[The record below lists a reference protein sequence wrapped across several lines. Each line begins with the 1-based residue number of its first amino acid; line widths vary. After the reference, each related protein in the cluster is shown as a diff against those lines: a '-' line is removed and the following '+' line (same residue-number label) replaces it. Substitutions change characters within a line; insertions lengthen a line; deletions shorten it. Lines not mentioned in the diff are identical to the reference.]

1 MKHLSVK
8 LVAVVLAASFLTA
21 PALQAKTLRWSSQG
35 DILTMD
41 PHAQNEGLNNTSS
54 SYVYEPLVT
63 YNDKFQ
69 LEPALATSWSKE
81 GPLIWKFNLRT
92 GVKFHDGTPFTAEDV
107 VFSITRAMEPTSN
120 FKIYATGIQ
129 GAKAVGTNTV
139 LIYTSSPTPILLRQ
153 LTELRIM
160 SKAWAE
166 KNKVVKPQDYIN
178 KEETFAV
185 RNANGTGPYMLKSRE
200 IDVKTVFAESPNW
213 WGKST
218 KRGNVTEVVYTP
230 IKQAATRTAAL
241 LSGEIDFV
249 LDPAPQDIERLSKAG
264 NTKVIEGAENRT
276 IFLGFDQN
284 RDELLYSSVKGKN
297 PFKDVRVRQALYHA
311 IDIEAIKRAVMRGSA
326 EPTGTMISPQVNGWS
341 KAVDTRLPHDEAR
354 AKQLLA
360 DAGYPQGFEFVLDCP
375 NNRYIN
381 DEAVCQAI
389 VGMWAKIGLKVRLN
403 AMPRATYF
411 AKIQKFDTSAYLLG
425 WGVPTFD
432 ALYSIQSL
440 IRSVGQGGDGNF
452 NLGRFSNK
460 QIDDIVDKVKVEID
474 ESKRNAMITDV
485 LKQHAA
491 EVGHIPLHNQVIPWA
506 MRKNVNVVHRA
517 DNRLEMR
524 WVKID

>member
-1 MKHLSVK
+1 
-8 LVAVVLAASFLTA
+8 
-21 PALQAKTLRWSSQG
+21 
-35 DILTMD
+35 
-41 PHAQNEGLNNTSS
+41 
-54 SYVYEPLVT
+54 
-63 YNDKFQ
+63 
-69 LEPALATSWSKE
+69 
-81 GPLIWKFNLRT
+81 
-92 GVKFHDGTPFTAEDV
+92 
-107 VFSITRAMEPTSN
+107 
-120 FKIYATGIQ
+120 
-129 GAKAVGTNTV
+129 
-139 LIYTSSPTPILLRQ
+139 
-153 LTELRIM
+153 
-160 SKAWAE
+160 
-166 KNKVVKPQDYIN
+166 
-178 KEETFAV
+178 
-185 RNANGTGPYMLKSRE
+185 
-200 IDVKTVFAESPNW
+200 
-213 WGKST
+213 
-218 KRGNVTEVVYTP
+218 
-230 IKQAATRTAAL
+230 
-241 LSGEIDFV
+241 
-249 LDPAPQDIERLSKAG
+249 
-264 NTKVIEGAENRT
+264 
-276 IFLGFDQN
+276 
-284 RDELLYSSVKGKN
+284 
-297 PFKDVRVRQALYHA
+297 
-311 IDIEAIKRAVMRGSA
+311 
-326 EPTGTMISPQVNGWS
+326 
-341 KAVDTRLPHDEAR
+341 
-354 AKQLLA
+354 
-360 DAGYPQGFEFVLDCP
+360 VLDCP

-411 AKIQKFDTSAYLLG
+411 PKIQKFDTSAYLLG